1 VKSEITQLFVVS
13 KFSLGRI
20 EKYIMLW
27 LCILE
32 LIRSSIIKLQKNR
45 SLNLKLWRAGRD
57 LNVHRLGDSACG
69 DNIIRKIPFFLP
81 NFGQDVVTLSV
92 LMRNNS

>member
-1 VKSEITQLFVVS
+1 MAMHFGTDKKFYYQTVKESES
-13 KFSLGRI
+13 KFETVADGS
-20 EKYIMLW
+20 
-27 LCILE
+27 
-32 LIRSSIIKLQKNR
+32 
-45 SLNLKLWRAGRD
+45 D

-69 DNIIRKIPFFLP
+69 DNITRKIPFSYR